1 MILNWYHLYT
11 LGLKLTNILIIKVV
25 VLLIIHLRIYVIVTT
40 ISLIQFR
47 IQWNNLLAL
56 GNVSLSR
63 LLLLLLL
70 LLCLLLLC
78 NYTINTISLQRN
90 WFKNWILLI
99 LHKNLIVFLQILIQF
114 SFKLNL
120 AFFRIIR
127 YFCL

>member
-90 WFKNWILLI
+90 LFKN
-99 LHKNLIVFLQILIQF
+99 
-114 SFKLNL
+114 
-120 AFFRIIR
+120 
-127 YFCL
+127 